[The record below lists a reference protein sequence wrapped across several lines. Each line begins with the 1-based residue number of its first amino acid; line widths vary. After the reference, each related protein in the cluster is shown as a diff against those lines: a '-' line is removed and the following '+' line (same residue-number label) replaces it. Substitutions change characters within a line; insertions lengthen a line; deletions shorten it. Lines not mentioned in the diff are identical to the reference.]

1 MAQAAQA
8 LTPSVF
14 IAKLL
19 APITDAIDPR
29 AQRRFAREVRDAREQ
44 RWRLV
49 QHGYYAAR
57 AYREHCVHTLRAAE
71 IAQRRFDLPEAA
83 KAARAQ
89 LSLVTAIDRL
99 MATPAPTIGA
109 LRLKQKLRKV
119 DGGRNR
125 WEQAIEV
132 DEIRLKLVR

>member
-19 APITDAIDPR
+19 APITDATDPR
-29 AQRRFAREVRDAREQ
+29 AQRRFAREVRDARER

-57 AYREHCVHTLRAAE
+57 AYREDCAHTLRAAE
-71 IAQRRFDLPEAA
+71 IVHRRFDLPEAA
-83 KAARAQ
+83 EAARAQ
-89 LSLVTAIDRL
+89 LLLVTAIDRL
-99 MATPAPTIGA
+99 MATPAPTIGD
-109 LRLKQKLRKV
+109 LRLKQKLRKI
-119 DGGRNR
+119 DGGRDR
-125 WEQAIEV
+125 WEQAILR
-132 DEIRLKLVR
+132 DEDSLTRGT